1 MRCIVDT
8 FFKTPMQTLTIEN
21 DLTIFTATDK
31 KDALLAFLKT
41 GSELEVDLSQVEEID
56 TAGLQLLILIKREA
70 AKTGKSLTFVLHSKP
85 VLEIIELANLTST
98 FGDQVVL
105 AHN

>member
-1 MRCIVDT
+1 
-8 FFKTPMQTLTIEN
+8 MQTLTIEN
-21 DLTIFTATDK
+21 DLTIFTAADK

>member
-1 MRCIVDT
+1 
-8 FFKTPMQTLTIEN
+8 MQTLAIEGE
-21 DLTIFTATDK
+21 LTIFTAAEQK
-31 KDALLAFLKT
+31 SKLLDFLAS
-41 GSELEVDLSQVEEID
+41 GDDLEINLANAAEID

-70 AKTGKSLTFVLHSKP
+70 AKSGKSLSFAMHSKA
-85 VLEIIELANLTST
+85 VLEVLELANLTGV